1 MKTKKNK
8 ASTPKSVDASTKEVK
23 LSNDDLAQ
31 DTADN
36 SEIDY
41 NELIKKL
48 EAENLKLQEELEA
61 IKAAQGP
68 ISDLSL
74 DDLSIEELNAVVTE
88 KKSELEVIVAVVNSK
103 NKELDKAAL
112 LEEEKN
118 DQRPVFTDNRG
129 LQFRFKKSAP
139 KTLNIDGKAT
149 KVEDII
155 KDKEVMSELI
165 YGNSN
170 YLEQKHI

>member
-8 ASTPKSVDASTKEVK
+8 ASAPKSVDASTEKVK
-23 LSNDDLAQ
+23 SSLDNLDQ
-31 DTADN
+31 DTPDN
-36 SEIDY
+36 TEVDS
-41 NELIKKL
+41 NALIEKL
-48 EAENLKLQEELEA
+48 EAENLKLQEELES
-61 IKAAQGP
+61 IKEAKEP

-74 DDLSIEELNAVVTE
+74 DDLSIEELNAIVTD

>member
-8 ASTPKSVDASTKEVK
+8 ASAPKSVDASTEEVK
-23 LSNDDLAQ
+23 LSKDDFTQ
-31 DTADN
+31 DTPDN
-36 SEIDY
+36 TEVDS
-41 NELIKKL
+41 NALIEKL

-61 IKAAQGP
+61 IKEAQEP

-74 DDLSIEELNAVVTE
+74 DDLSIEELNAIVTD

-103 NKELDKAAL
+103 NKELDQAAL

-129 LQFRFKKSAP
+129 LQFRFKKSSP